1 MRHKLIY
8 TFFALTMVFFVANA
22 DAQTKESSKK
32 KTNKSTKPTAVKSS
46 KPVAAKKSEK
56 APTIDTAKKG
66 GAAQGQNGNSLSEE
80 IVVTTAYKPVL
91 ADAVKIRL
99 NPDLSD
105 KTPFKAPLTYITL
118 DKRLERNTDIKQL
131 EAMKMPKEEDSIPSN
146 NYARIGIGNFKTT
159 YGEAYIDNGQ
169 DQALQIGAFAKHLSQ
184 SGSINKQNEIS
195 DEITGFV
202 KGITDDNTFSA
213 RINYHR
219 LGTDFYGFDVNNPP
233 GVFNPAAQHFN
244 TIGAEGEI
252 TKNYKGEANEFT
264 YAAKLDGYIW
274 NNAFQ
279 AHESSVVLTGFIN
292 QTIQQFY
299 AGLGGSLDLSTQKD
313 SLYSYN
319 NSILRLN
326 PYLKFQGESYKID
339 AGLNIAKEFGFSQRI
354 FVFPAAKLEYQVIPK
369 YLRIFVEVKGDV
381 NKTSLRDLADENP
394 FIGQN
399 INIINSVDKLD
410 LSAGLKGTIAPGLGF
425 KADVFSNSV
434 KNLPLLVSNFNASGI
449 DNKFAVI
456 YDGGNAKITGFNGEL
471 DFRASQDFDL
481 FGRVEF
487 RNYTLATEAKPWNL
501 PSFKLT
507 AGTVIHIT
515 KKLSVNGTL
524 LYRGNTYDRVLTSA
538 PFSPPALTTVSIK
551 GFADLNGGVEYNVTD
566 RISIFGQVNNILN
579 TTNQVWLYYPNYGFN
594 IFGGVGFHF

>member
-32 KTNKSTKPTAVKSS
+32 KTNKSTKPAAVKSS

-184 SGSINKQNEIS
+184 SGSINKQNQIS

-326 PYLKFQGESYKID
+326 PYLKFQGDSYKID

-515 KKLSVNGTL
+515 KKLSINGTL
-524 LYRGNTYDRVLTSA
+524 LYRGNTYDRILTSA

>member
-22 DAQTKESSKK
+22 DAQTKESNKK
-32 KTNKSTKPTAVKSS
+32 KTNKSTKPAAV

-66 GAAQGQNGNSLSEE
+66 GATQGQNGNSLSEE

-146 NYARIGIGNFKTT
+146 NYARIGIGNFKTI

-313 SLYSYN
+313 SLYSNN

-326 PYLKFQGESYKID
+326 PYLKFQGDSYKID

-434 KNLPLLVSNFNASGI
+434 KNLPLFVSNFNASGI

-487 RNYTLATEAKPWNL
+487 RNYSLATEAKPWNM

-515 KKLSVNGTL
+515 KKLSINGTL

>member
-32 KTNKSTKPTAVKSS
+32 KTNKSTKPAAVKSS
-46 KPVAAKKSEK
+46 NPVAAKKSDK

-233 GVFNPAAQHFN
+233 GAFNPAAQHFN

-279 AHESSVVLTGFIN
+279 AHESNVVLTGFIN

-313 SLYSYN
+313 SLYSNN

-326 PYLKFQGESYKID
+326 PYLKFQGDSYKID